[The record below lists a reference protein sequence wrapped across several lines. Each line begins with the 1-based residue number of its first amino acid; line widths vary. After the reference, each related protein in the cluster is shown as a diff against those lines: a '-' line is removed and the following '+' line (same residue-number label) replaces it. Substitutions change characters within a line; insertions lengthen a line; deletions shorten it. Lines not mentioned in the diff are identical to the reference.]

1 MEQECEEVKA
11 MDRIKLNFS
20 LSALRAMRAQ
30 HMRLK
35 RNEYLANGNSQHYQD
50 LIERIEKLDEEIA
63 RREKDEHI

>member
-1 MEQECEEVKA
+1 